1 MATEEQSKSA
11 SLIMPKT
18 HWHERL
24 NLLNVTVIIFL
35 FLALLSGKSLLSN
48 NRQADIGAGVRYFV
62 KKIFPARLHG
72 LAYHT

>member
-24 NLLNVTVIIFL
+24 NTLNVM
-35 FLALLSGKSLLSN
+35 
-48 NRQADIGAGVRYFV
+48 
-62 KKIFPARLHG
+62 
-72 LAYHT
+72 